1 MSADNKTTQ
10 SKGPNLSDILLYL
23 LSKWPWYVL
32 ALVVCLA
39 FSWYRSATAPLV
51 YYAQT
56 KVIIKDPSNKTST
69 GGFERYENSINRV
82 NVTNEILQLQSKR
95 LLQEVVARTRADVV
109 YTTRAGLRDVNIYGR
124 TPVEVTFPD
133 MQPRESMV
141 FTLVPLDS
149 ATTRLIVRDGA
160 GGDERTAT
168 LTNGKIYTVRGRLV
182 TVRATADMSPA
193 WFGKAIDVV
202 KEPEIAAVNRIA
214 ANLGIRQEE
223 KDGTIINIAVTSG
236 SAELDVALLN
246 AIIQVYNEESI
257 NDKNQ
262 VAINTANFIDERLQI
277 IGREL
282 GGVENELESYRR
294 DNQVV
299 DIGSM
304 TSRYMGESARYSADA
319 LQYDTQL
326 RIAMFIKEYLTDPA
340 RANDLIPTNLG
351 INDQAIESQISQYN
365 SIKLQRDRLKDESSE
380 ANPVI
385 QELSSTLAQLRS
397 NILSGIDN
405 IIVSIEVKRR
415 DARGYE
421 GAAESRIASIP
432 RKEREILSIERQQKI
447 KESLYLFL
455 LNRREE
461 NALTQAMADNNA
473 RMIEGPDGSCT
484 LISPDR
490 RRIMLLG
497 FLAGLFF
504 PTIIILLSA
513 FMNTRVRGRRDIKD
527 AVSIPFLGEVPL
539 NSSLDRKRPL
549 LRTRKAFEHR
559 KSMMKG
565 VTDDAFRMV
574 IANMNMMGRAAG
586 RQPKVIMTT
595 SLREGA
601 GKTFTVT
608 NIADALM
615 AAGKKVLLVDMDIRK
630 GTLTHRAGLRHDRAG
645 LTNYLFDD
653 TVTADDII
661 VSRDGQPDII
671 PSGIVPPNPVEL
683 LGSPRLDELFATLR
697 GRYDYIFADSV
708 PVGILA
714 DASVT
719 SRVVDLT
726 LFIVRVGSL
735 DRRQLPDI
743 QTLYD
748 DGTLGSVAIILNGVD
763 LHGGYGYGYSYGY
776 GYGYGYGS
784 YGYGYGRGHKHRARK
799 PRRRLF

>member
-1 MSADNKTTQ
+1 MSSDTKTNQ
-10 SKGPNLSDILLYL
+10 SKGPNLTDILLYL

-32 ALVVCLA
+32 ALVVCLS
-39 FSWYRSATAPLV
+39 FSWYRSATMPLV
-51 YYAQT
+51 FYAQT

-124 TPVEVTFPD
+124 TPLEVTFPD
-133 MQPRESMV
+133 IMPKESTS
-141 FTLVPLDS
+141 FTLVPVDS
-149 ATTRLIVRDGA
+149 ATTRLIVHESDGN
-160 GGDERTAT
+160 DRTAT
-168 LTNGKIYTVRGRLV
+168 LENGKIYKVRGHLV
-182 TVRATADMSPA
+182 TVRATADMSPS
-193 WFGKAIDVV
+193 WFGKEIDVV
-202 KEPEIAAVNRIA
+202 KEPEMTAVNRIA

-236 SAELDVALLN
+236 SPELDVALLN

-326 RIAMFIKEYLTDPA
+326 RIALFIKEYLTDPA

-385 QELSSTLAQLRS
+385 QELTSTLTMLRN

-461 NALTQAMADNNA
+461 NALSQAMADNNA
-473 RMIEGPDGSCT
+473 RMIEGPDGSVT
-484 LISPDR
+484 RISPNR
-490 RRIMLLG
+490 NRILFLG

-504 PTIIILLSA
+504 PTVVILLAA

-539 NSSLDRKRPL
+539 NSSLDRRRPL
-549 LRTRKAFEHR
+549 LRTRKSYEHR
-559 KSMMKG
+559 KSMMKA

-574 IANMNMMGRAAG
+574 IANMNMMTRAGGRPA
-586 RQPKVIMTT
+586 QVIMTT

-601 GKTFTVT
+601 GKTFTVL
-608 NIADALM
+608 NIAEALM
-615 AAGKKVLLVDMDIRK
+615 AAGKKVILVDLDIRK
-630 GTLTHRAGLRHDRAG
+630 GTLTHRAGARHDNIG
-645 LTNYLFDD
+645 LTNYLFDQS
-653 TVTADDII
+653 VTADDII
-661 VSRDGQPDII
+661 IAREGQPDLI
-671 PSGIVPPNPVEL
+671 PSGVVPPNPVEL
-683 LGSPRLDELFATLR
+683 LGSPRLDDLFARLR
-697 GRYDYIFADSV
+697 DRYDYILADSV

-714 DASVT
+714 DAAVT

-748 DGTLGSVAIILNGVD
+748 EGTLGSVGIILNGVD

-776 GYGYGYGS
+776 GYGYGYGR
-784 YGYGYGRGHKHRARK
+784 YGYGYGRDHKHHSRK